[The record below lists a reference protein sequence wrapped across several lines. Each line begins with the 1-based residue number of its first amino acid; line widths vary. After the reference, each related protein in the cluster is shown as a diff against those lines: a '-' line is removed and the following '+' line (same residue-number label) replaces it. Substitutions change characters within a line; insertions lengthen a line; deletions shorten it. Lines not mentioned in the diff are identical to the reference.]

1 VDLNKHTRYS
11 LFPIK
16 VASCLPGFFITQHNH
31 HGSNKTIEERCLG
44 TRINAYTTF
53 WWEEAVMNF
62 LYVFQKRAEQG
73 RFLFFDMEEKRKQK
87 KTQYIYNL
95 VYSDSYN
102 QLAKPSITV

>member
-1 VDLNKHTRYS
+1 
-11 LFPIK
+11 
-16 VASCLPGFFITQHNH
+16 
-31 HGSNKTIEERCLG
+31 
-44 TRINAYTTF
+44 
-53 WWEEAVMNF
+53 MNF